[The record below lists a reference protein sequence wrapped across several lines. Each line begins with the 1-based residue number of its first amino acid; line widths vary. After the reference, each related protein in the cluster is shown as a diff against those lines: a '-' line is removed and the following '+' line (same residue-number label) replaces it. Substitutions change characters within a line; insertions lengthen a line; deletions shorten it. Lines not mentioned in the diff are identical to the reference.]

1 MQYLNHSCRKILETH
16 IKNIFVKKKW
26 NVDAH
31 FGSIYT
37 IETLQNEDVI
47 KEKKTTDA
55 KNNIQFF
62 KLHCQTLEERRFKIP
77 VET

>member
-1 MQYLNHSCRKILETH
+1 MRHTLKIFLL
-16 IKNIFVKKKW
+16 KKKW

-31 FGSIYT
+31 FGSIYI

-62 KLHCQTLEERRFKIP
+62 KLHCQTLEERGFKIP